1 MGKETPIVI
10 LGAGPAGIAAAV
22 YLKRAGL
29 NPMILEKQQP
39 GGLLRH
45 AFLVENYPG
54 FPQGISGA
62 NLAIQF
68 VQHLIKLELSITK
81 AEVNRLEH
89 RNNAFIIQTK
99 KGRLVSS
106 AVIIASGTKPK
117 KLSIPSAAPLEGKRL
132 FYEPSKIPSRTK
144 KRISV
149 IGGGDIAFDYT
160 LTLLEKGHEVA
171 LLSRSEPVCLPLLKR
186 QVQAKGASIQVGCV
200 VQKIQPDRKGL
211 LLKCRQQDRRIER
224 SADYLLIAIGREP
237 SLSFLTPRLMRY
249 YTKSRKLPQTSLP
262 GLYFAGDVVRG
273 TYRQT
278 GIAVGDGMYAAMM
291 AQRYLQEKEEA
302 S

>member
-1 MGKETPIVI
+1 MGKETPVIV
-10 LGAGPAGIAAAV
+10 LGAGPAGIAAAI

-29 NPMILEKQQP
+29 HPMVLEKQQP

-54 FPQGISGA
+54 FPQGIRGTT
-62 NLAIQF
+62 LADRF
-68 VQHLIKLELSITK
+68 VQHLFKVGISITK
-81 AEVNRLEH
+81 SEVQRVEQ
-89 RNNAFIIQTK
+89 RNNTFTIQTK

-117 KLSIPSAAPLEGKRL
+117 KLSIPGAAAIEEKRL

-160 LTLLEKGHEVA
+160 LTLLEKGHEVT

-186 QVQAKGASIQVGCV
+186 MVQAKGASIQVGCV
-200 VQKIQPDRKGL
+200 VQKIQHDSKGL
-211 LLKCRQQDRRIER
+211 LLKCRQQDKGIER
-224 SADYLLIAIGREP
+224 PADYLLIACGREP
-237 SLSFLTPRLMRY
+237 TLSFLAPGLLRY
-249 YTKSRKLPQTSLP
+249 YSKSNKLPQTSLP

-278 GIAVGDGMYAAMM
+278 GIAVGDGMFAAML
-291 AQRYLQEKEEA
+291 AQRYLKEKEDA